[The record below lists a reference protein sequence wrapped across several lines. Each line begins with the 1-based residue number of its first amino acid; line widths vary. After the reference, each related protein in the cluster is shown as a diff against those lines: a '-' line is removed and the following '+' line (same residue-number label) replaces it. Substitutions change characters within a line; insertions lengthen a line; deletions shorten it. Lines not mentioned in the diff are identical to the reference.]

1 MLSHQ
6 NAVRTI
12 LKHVFVLDPEWKS
25 VPACADRVA
34 AEDVYAEFSLPL
46 AHTSG
51 PDGYAVR
58 SADIKGTSAINPVT
72 LRVIET
78 VKAGTLPTKQVSHG
92 TAVRIMTGTVMPGGA
107 DCVVKFEDTDE
118 PGNKNGPAGKRPSR
132 VRIYLPA
139 LPGMNV
145 ITAGSHVRRGSL
157 LLSKG
162 TLIGPAQI
170 SALITSGTDRIKVI
184 RPPVVAIIATGDELV
199 EPGTILTP
207 GRVFNSN
214 ASAMAAMVAH
224 YGGIP
229 KLLGIARD
237 KTASVESKIRRGLT
251 ADAIITTGGISMGD
265 YDLVRLTLGKMG
277 EIVFSRLSMG
287 PGAAAV
293 FGLARRL
300 SGETGRP
307 VPVFALSGPPNGCL
321 VNFETLVRPALL
333 KMRGFKRT
341 GHPSIEAIALD
352 SLSERRTMAFA
363 RWTRL
368 TREGNGYRVE
378 LNAAGKA
385 GSLASMASAN
395 SLTIIPEGSVIKAGD
410 KVRVLPL
417 DWCRGDLNL

>member
-1 MLSHQ
+1 MLTHR

-12 LKHVFVLDPEWKS
+12 LKHIPVLEAEWKS
-25 VPACADRVA
+25 APACADRVA

-51 PDGYAVR
+51 RDGYAVR

-72 LRVIET
+72 LRVTET
-78 VKAGTLPTKQVSHG
+78 VKAGTLPKKQVSHG
-92 TAVRIMTGTVMPGGA
+92 TAVRIMTGAVLPKGA

-118 PGNKNGPAGKRPSR
+118 PVNKNGPARKRPSKVR
-132 VRIYLPA
+132 VYFPA

-145 ITAGSHVRRGSL
+145 ITAGSHVKRGSL

-170 SALITSGTDRIKVI
+170 SALITSGTDRIKAV
-184 RPPVVAIIATGDELV
+184 RPPVVAIMATGDELV
-199 EPGTILTP
+199 EPGAILTP
-207 GRVFNSN
+207 GKVFNSN

-229 KLLGIARD
+229 RLLGIARD
-237 KTASVESKIRRGLT
+237 KRAAVESRIQRGLA
-251 ADAIITTGGISMGD
+251 ADAVITTGGISMGD
-265 YDLVRLTLGKMG
+265 YDLVRLALGKMG
-277 EIVFSRLSMG
+277 EIVFSRLNMG

-293 FGLARRL
+293 FGLARRP
-300 SGETGRP
+300 SAEGGRP
-307 VPVFALSGPPNGCL
+307 IPVFALSGPPNGCL

-341 GHPSIEAIALD
+341 IHPSIEAIAVD
-352 SLSERRTMAFA
+352 SLSEKRTMAFV

-368 TREGNGYRVE
+368 TRKGNGYSVE
-378 LNAAGKA
+378 LNTAEKIGN
-385 GSLASMASAN
+385 LASMASAN

-417 DWCRGDLNL
+417 DWCRRDLSL